1 MLYNYEL
8 IKKLRIGAFSLSA
21 FIAGYAM
28 LTYLDHNITV
38 MRLCIV
44 FALLLVSAVAT
55 FLLRKPGKIEFA
67 AYVISMLLIIG
78 LLLFRVIDNI
88 ALDISLA
95 GMAIGLAISFGLQLR
110 KDNEYA

>member
-1 MLYNYEL
+1 
-8 IKKLRIGAFSLSA
+8 
-21 FIAGYAM
+21 
-28 LTYLDHNITV
+28 
-38 MRLCIV
+38 
-44 FALLLVSAVAT
+44 
-55 FLLRKPGKIEFA
+55 
-67 AYVISMLLIIG
+67 MLLIIG